1 MVRGPAALL
10 AVVGAALAYVLV
22 APELPQLHPPELS
35 ALVASAV
42 GLSFVVAIVAGM
54 AAMAD
59 SPFTLF
65 PAVLGAGLLVAAL
78 DANDVAAAAT
88 PFEVILLCSLGIA
101 FAVVFDAP
109 ALAVALPLFLAAID
123 IAQAVGG
130 GSAGLFTLSTSK
142 PGDVLTLDLP
152 DWGTGLAAARL
163 SATDVLFLGAFAAYA
178 RRLGLRERAAE
189 VGMLLGLLAAV
200 ASEVL
205 LDTQLPTI
213 ALMAAGYLVPNV
225 DRLAALFARP
235 VDE

>member
-10 AVVGAALAYVLV
+10 AVLGAALAYVLV

-35 ALVASAV
+35 ALVASAI
-42 GLSFVVAIVAGM
+42 GLTFVVAIVAGL

-78 DANDVAAAAT
+78 DTNDIGVAAT
-88 PFEVILLCSLGIA
+88 PFEVVLLCCLGIA
-101 FAVVFDAP
+101 FAVVFDVP
-109 ALAVALPLFLAAID
+109 ALAVALPLFLGAID
-123 IAQAVGG
+123 VVQAVGG
-130 GSAGLFTLSTSK
+130 GSAGLFTLSTTK

-163 SATDVLFLGAFAAYA
+163 SATDVIFLGAFAAYA

-200 ASEVL
+200 ASEVV
-205 LDTQLPTI
+205 LDTELPTI
-213 ALMAAGYLVPNV
+213 ALMAAGYLATNV
-225 DRLAALFARP
+225 DRLGGLFARAA
-235 VDE
+235 DE

>member
-1 MVRGPAALL
+1 VVRGPAALL
-10 AVVGAALAYVLV
+10 AVLGAALAYVLV

-35 ALVASAV
+35 ALVASAI
-42 GLSFVVAIVAGM
+42 GLTFVVAIVAGL

-78 DANDVAAAAT
+78 DTNDIGVAAT
-88 PFEVILLCSLGIA
+88 PFEVVLLCCLGIA
-101 FAVVFDAP
+101 FAVVFDVP
-109 ALAVALPLFLAAID
+109 ALAVALPLFLGAID
-123 IAQAVGG
+123 VVQAVGG
-130 GSAGLFTLSTSK
+130 GSAGLFTLSTTK

-163 SATDVLFLGAFAAYA
+163 SATDVIFLGAFAAYA

-200 ASEVL
+200 ASEVV
-205 LDTQLPTI
+205 LDTELPTI
-213 ALMAAGYLVPNV
+213 ALMAAGYLATNV
-225 DRLAALFARP
+225 DRLGGLFARAA
-235 VDE
+235 DE